1 MVRGGRRGAL
11 YAKSL
16 ECYAS
21 LKDSLV
27 FGSKFDL
34 LAHISKQSPE
44 FVKKFLNICRSF
56 YHFFLPLY
64 LREGNESCFWIFPEL
79 IVVAGYAGQEF

>member
-16 ECYAS
+16 ECYGS
-21 LKDSLV
+21 LKDSRV

-34 LAHISKQSPE
+34 LANISKQSPE
-44 FVKKFLNICRSF
+44 FVKKILNICRSF
-56 YHFFLPLY
+56 WDFFLVAY
-64 LREGNESCFWIFPEL
+64 LREGHVSCFWISPEL
-79 IVVAGYAGQEF
+79 ILVAGLGGLEF